1 MDNELKFKKMN
12 KLKAILIATAVAFIA
27 MFTLG
32 GVWNALI
39 LEDFYISNSP
49 EILRPV
55 SEFNLPVIAIGYFV
69 LTLIM
74 SFIVMVNMGENP
86 KFVGGF
92 LFGATF
98 GLAATLPL
106 YLILYGRW
114 DFSLN
119 YALVDTGW
127 HFIEQGVG
135 GFLLTT
141 IYFKLYD
148 PQKETNHD
156 GK

>member
-1 MDNELKFKKMN
+1 MN
-12 KLKAILIATAVAFIA
+12 KVKAILISTSVAFLV

-32 GVWNALI
+32 GLWNALI

-49 EILRPV
+49 EILRPA
-55 SEFNLPVIAIGYFV
+55 EDFNLGVIALGYFV

-74 SFIVMVNMGENP
+74 AFIVMVNMGENP

-106 YLILYGRW
+106 YLVLFGRW

-127 HFIEQGVG
+127 HFVEQGIG
-135 GFLLTT
+135 GFILTA
-141 IYFKLYD
+141 IYFRLYK
-148 PQKETNHD
+148 PQENNS
-156 GK
+156 

>member
-1 MDNELKFKKMN
+1 MN
-12 KLKAILIATAVAFIA
+12 KVKAILIATAVAFVV

-32 GVWNALI
+32 GIWNALI

-49 EILRPV
+49 KILRPV
-55 SEFNLPVIAIGYFV
+55 EDFNLGVIALGYFV

-74 SFIVMVNMGENP
+74 AFIVMVNMGENP

-106 YLILYGRW
+106 YLVLFGRW

-127 HFIEQGVG
+127 HFIEQGIG
-135 GFLLTT
+135 GLIITT
-141 IYFKLYD
+141 TYFKLYK
-148 PQKETNHD
+148 PQENNS
-156 GK
+156 

>member
-1 MDNELKFKKMN
+1 MSKI
-12 KLKAILIATAVAFIA
+12 KAILIATVIAFII

-49 EILRPV
+49 EILRPAE
-55 SEFNLPVIAIGYFV
+55 EFNLGIIALGYLI

-74 SFIVMVNMGENP
+74 AFIVMVNMGENP
-86 KFVGGF
+86 QFVGGF
-92 LFGATF
+92 MFGATF

-127 HFIEQGVG
+127 HFVEQGIG
-135 GFLLTT
+135 GFIMTA
-141 IYFKLYD
+141 IYFKLYK
-148 PQKETNHD
+148 PTKNSPEKE
-156 GK
+156 

>member
-1 MDNELKFKKMN
+1 MN
-12 KLKAILIATAVAFIA
+12 KVKAILIATAVAFIA
-27 MFTLG
+27 MFTMG
-32 GVWNALI
+32 GLWNALI

-49 EILRPV
+49 EILRP
-55 SEFNLPVIAIGYFV
+55 EADFNLGVIALGYFV

-74 SFIVMVNMGENP
+74 AFIVMVNMGKNP

-92 LFGATF
+92 MFGATF

-127 HFIEQGVG
+127 HFVEQGIG
-135 GFLLTT
+135 GLILTAL
-141 IYFKLYD
+141 YFKLYK
-148 PQKETNHD
+148 PQASKS
-156 GK
+156 

>member
-1 MDNELKFKKMN
+1 MN
-12 KLKAILIATAVAFIA
+12 KLKAITIAAAVAFVV

-32 GVWNALI
+32 GIWNALV
-39 LEDFYISNSP
+39 LEDFYIANSP
-49 EILRPV
+49 EILRP
-55 SEFNLPVIAIGYFV
+55 EEDFNLAVIAAGYFM

-74 SFIVMVNMGENP
+74 AFIVGVNMGENP
-86 KFVGGF
+86 KFTGGF

-119 YALVDTGW
+119 YALVDSGW
-127 HFIEQGVG
+127 HFVEQGVG
-135 GFLLTT
+135 GLTLT
-141 IYFKLYD
+141 AIYFKLYKPEKSGGYD
-148 PQKETNHD
+148 DQ
-156 GK
+156 

>member
-1 MDNELKFKKMN
+1 MN
-12 KLKAILIATAVAFIA
+12 KVKAILIATSIAFIV

-32 GVWNALI
+32 GLWNALI

-55 SEFNLPVIAIGYFV
+55 EDFNLGVIALGYFV

-74 SFIVMVNMGENP
+74 AFIVMVNIGENP

-127 HFIEQGVG
+127 HFVEQGIG
-135 GFLLTT
+135 GFIMTA
-141 IYFKLYD
+141 IYFKLYK
-148 PQKETNHD
+148 PQENKA
-156 GK
+156 

>member
-1 MDNELKFKKMN
+1 MDKA
-12 KLKAILIATAVAFIA
+12 KAIIISTSVAFLV

-49 EILRPV
+49 AILRLP
-55 SEFNLPVIAIGYFV
+55 EGFNLGVIALGYFV
-69 LTLIM
+69 LALIM
-74 SFIVMVNMGENP
+74 GFISAVNMGENP

-114 DFSLN
+114 DFSLS
-119 YALVDTGW
+119 YALVDTAW
-127 HFIEQGVG
+127 HFVEQGIG
-135 GFLLTT
+135 GVVLTSL
-141 IYFKLYD
+141 YFKLYNPGTPAITD
-148 PQKETNHD
+148 K
-156 GK
+156 